1 MNAFFATLYCH
12 VKLEKLEKV
21 LKKMLGKKW
30 TNKNKSHNAEK
41 DHEKKRNFFIESFV
55 FLYISESKI
64 EKLIDCLRIDPV
76 TLRSAL

>member
-12 VKLEKLEKV
+12 LKLEKLEKV

-41 DHEKKRNFFIESFV
+41 DHEKKRNFFIECFV

>member
-1 MNAFFATLYCH
+1 MNAFFATFYCH

-21 LKKMLGKKW
+21 LKKMHGKKG
-30 TNKNKSHNAEK
+30 NKNKSHNAEK
-41 DHEKKRNFFIESFV
+41 DHEKKQNFFTECFV

>member
-1 MNAFFATLYCH
+1 MNAFFVTFYCH
-12 VKLEKLEKV
+12 VKLGKLEKV
-21 LKKMLGKKW
+21 LKKMHGKKW

-41 DHEKKRNFFIESFV
+41 DHEKKRNFFIECFV

>member
-1 MNAFFATLYCH
+1 MAKKETKTNLTSNA
-12 VKLEKLEKV
+12 
-21 LKKMLGKKW
+21 
-30 TNKNKSHNAEK
+30 KN
-41 DHEKKRNFFIESFV
+41 DLEKKRNFFTECFV

>member
-12 VKLEKLEKV
+12 VKLGKLEKV